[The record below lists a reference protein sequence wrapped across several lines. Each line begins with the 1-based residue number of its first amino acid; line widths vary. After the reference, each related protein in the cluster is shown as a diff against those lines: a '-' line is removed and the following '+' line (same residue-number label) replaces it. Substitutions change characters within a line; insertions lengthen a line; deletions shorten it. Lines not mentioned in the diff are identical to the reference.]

1 MSGFRHRIKMTLF
14 LFFFSLVN
22 LQFQKTDIAQKIND
36 IGCMNFLNV
45 IGRFLKENS
54 QFHPSTM
61 RVL

>member
-22 LQFQKTDIAQKIND
+22 LQFQKTDIAQKWLD
-36 IGCMNFLNV
+36 IGYTNFLNV
-45 IGRFLKENS
+45 IGKFLKQNS

-61 RVL
+61 KVL